1 MQKEDWLKVVKWM
14 GYVYI
19 PIALLV
25 VFIFAVIEWNA
36 HNIETSKH
44 ELERSATASSSYMLL
59 QN

>member
-1 MQKEDWLKVVKWM
+1 MEKEDWLKVVKWM

-25 VFIFAVIEWNA
+25 IFIFAVIEWNA
-36 HNIETSKH
+36 HMIETSKQ
-44 ELERSATASSSYMLL
+44 ELERSVTASSSYMLL